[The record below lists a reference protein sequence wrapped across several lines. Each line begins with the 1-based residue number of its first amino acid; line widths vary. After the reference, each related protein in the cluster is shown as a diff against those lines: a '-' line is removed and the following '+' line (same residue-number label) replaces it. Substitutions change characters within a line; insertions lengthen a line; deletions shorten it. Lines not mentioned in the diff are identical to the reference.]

1 MPTLHQ
7 EHPVHV
13 LDLGDDENRF
23 APSWITG
30 VNDLLDVV
38 VQGSEAAALVTT
50 GRGKFFSNGLD
61 LGWLGENGDQAPQ
74 YLSDVQRLLARL
86 LTLPVPTIAA
96 INGHAFGAGAMLAM
110 AHDFRIM
117 RADRGY
123 FCFPEV
129 DITIPFTPGMAALV
143 QAKLTPAAAIAAMTT
158 GRRFDGPTA
167 VATGLVDRTAD
178 EAALVATATEAVRPL
193 AGKDRGTLGSIK
205 STMFAPAAAA
215 LLAAA
220 PAVPAG

>member
-7 EHPVHV
+7 DHPVHV

-23 APSWITG
+23 SPSWIVG

-50 GRGKFFSNGLD
+50 GQGKFFSNGLD
-61 LGWLGENGDQAPQ
+61 LGWLGENGDRAPQ

-129 DITIPFTPGMAALV
+129 DITIPFTPGMAALI
-143 QAKLTPAAAIAAMTT
+143 QAKVTPAAAIAAMTT
-158 GRRFDGPTA
+158 GRRFDAPTA
-167 VATGLVDRTAD
+167 VATGLIDRAAD
-178 EAALVATATEAVRPL
+178 EAGLVAAATEAVRPL
-193 AGKDRGTLGSIK
+193 AGKDRVTLGSIK
-205 STMFAPAAAA
+205 STMFATATAA

-220 PAVPAG
+220 PAS

>member
-7 EHPVHV
+7 DHPVHI

-23 APSWITG
+23 SPSWIAA
-30 VNDLLDVV
+30 VDDLLDVV
-38 VQGSEAAALVTT
+38 VQGSEAVALVTT
-50 GRGKFFSNGLD
+50 GQGKFFSNGLD
-61 LGWLGENGDQAPQ
+61 LGWLGANGDQAPR
-74 YLSDVQRLLARL
+74 YLADVQRLLARL

-129 DITIPFTPGMAALV
+129 DITIPFTPGMAALI
-143 QAKLTPAAAIAAMTT
+143 QAKVTPAAAIAAMTT
-158 GRRFDGPTA
+158 GRRFDAPTA
-167 VATGLVDRTAD
+167 VATGLVDRAAD
-178 EAALVATATEAVRPL
+178 EAGLVAAATEAVRPL
-193 AGKDRGTLGSIK
+193 AGKDRDTLGSIK
-205 STMFAPAAAA
+205 STMFATAAAA

-220 PAVPAG
+220 PAS

>member
-7 EHPVHV
+7 DHPVHV

-23 APSWITG
+23 SPSWIG
-30 VNDLLDVV
+30 DVNDLLDTV

-61 LGWLGENGDQAPQ
+61 LAWLGEHGDRAPE
-74 YLSDVQRLLARL
+74 YLRDVQHLLGRL

-158 GRRFDGPTA
+158 GRRFDAPTA
-167 VATGLVDRTAD
+167 VEYGLVDR
-178 EAALVATATEAVRPL
+178 AAGETELVEVAAAAVRPL
-193 AGKDRGTLGSIK
+193 AGKDRTTLGGIK
-205 STMFAPAAAA
+205 STMFAGAFTALRVAEPATR
-215 LLAAA
+215 
-220 PAVPAG
+220 P

>member
-7 EHPVHV
+7 DHPVHV

-23 APSWITG
+23 SPSWITG

-38 VQGSEAAALVTT
+38 VQGSQAAALVTT

-129 DITIPFTPGMAALV
+129 DITIPFTPGMAALI
-143 QAKLTPAAAIAAMTT
+143 QAKVTPAAAIAAMTT
-158 GRRFDGPTA
+158 GRRFDAPAA
-167 VATGLVDRTAD
+167 VASGLVDRAAD
-178 EAALVATATEAVRPL
+178 EAGLVAAATEAVRPL

-205 STMFAPAAAA
+205 STMFATAAAA

-220 PAVPAG
+220 PAGPAS